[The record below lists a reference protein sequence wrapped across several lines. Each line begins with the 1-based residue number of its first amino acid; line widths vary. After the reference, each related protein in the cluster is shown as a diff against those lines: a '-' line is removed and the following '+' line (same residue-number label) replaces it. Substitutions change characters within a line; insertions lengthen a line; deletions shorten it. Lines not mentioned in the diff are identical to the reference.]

1 MTMEEL
7 LAQLS
12 KKAKVEC
19 EEAQRQI
26 IGASNGLAGLH
37 IIREEVHVM
46 SGPLPKL

>member
-1 MTMEEL
+1 MEEL

-26 IGASNGLAGLH
+26 VAASNGLAGLH
-37 IIREEVHVM
+37 IIKGEVGVM
-46 SGPLPKL
+46 SAPVP